1 MTAVIST
8 GGSNE
13 SIQYVEK
20 RPPLLASRLWLVG
33 LTIGALALICLSGR
47 DGLLNLYDRWTHEDE
62 YGYGFLIAAL
72 VPFLLWKRRGLLLSA
87 SNETRWPGLLML
99 LVVQLCTILAA
110 AGESYYVEQVAVIL
124 SILSVGLVLFGM
136 GAFRV
141 LLPLAV
147 LMLLTV
153 PLPYTLQAILTIKL
167 QLLSTDL
174 GVVFIR
180 LIGMPVYVEGN
191 IIDLGGF
198 QLQVA
203 EACSGL
209 RYLLPLICIS
219 FLAAYLYKARFWKKA
234 IVVFSAGPL
243 TILTN
248 SFRIAVTAVLVDK
261 FGNQMAEGFIHQFEG
276 WFIFL
281 AAVFLLGIEIFIL
294 EGFRWPN
301 LQLEETEPSAGVSKV
316 AISIRAALPLAL
328 ATVICAGG
336 LGATAAI
343 ASLSSSAS
351 YLPRANFV
359 DFPRQVAD
367 WRGAPQD
374 LEPGIADT
382 LKATDYYLGNFYRSS
397 NTPPVNVFVAYYDS
411 LSKGAAIHSP
421 RVCLPGSGWEF
432 VSFEERNFAELGSGI
447 QGTYNRVL
455 IQNGTQKMLM
465 YYWYQMEERRVA
477 NEFNMKY
484 YLLVDSFSRGRK
496 DGALVRF
503 ATPIADDAGGAGE
516 READSRLRAFAQAS
530 LPKLRAYL
538 PE

>member
-1 MTAVIST
+1 MTAVISA

-20 RPPLLASRLWLVG
+20 RSPLRASRLWLVG
-33 LTIGALALICLSGR
+33 LTIGALVLICLGGR
-47 DGLLNLYDRWTHEDE
+47 DGLRNLYDRWAYEDE
-62 YGYGFLIAAL
+62 YGYGFLITAV
-72 VPFLLWKRRGLLLSA
+72 VPFLLWKRRGLLISA
-87 SNETRWPGLLML
+87 SNETRWPGLLLL
-99 LVVQLCTILAA
+99 LVAQLFIILAA
-110 AGESYYVEQVAVIL
+110 AGESYYFEQVAVIL

-174 GVVFIR
+174 GVAFIR

-191 IIDLGGF
+191 IIDLGGY

-219 FLAAYLYKARFWKKA
+219 FLAAYLYKASFWKKA
-234 IVVFSAGPL
+234 IVVCSAAPL

-248 SFRIAVTAVLVDK
+248 SFRIAVTAVLVGR
-261 FGNQMAEGFIHQFEG
+261 FGTRMAEGFIHEFEG

-281 AAVFLLGIEIFIL
+281 MAVFLLVIEIFIL

-301 LQLEETEPSAGVSKV
+301 LQLDETGPSARVSKA

-328 ATVICAGG
+328 AAVISAGG
-336 LGATAAI
+336 LGATVAI
-343 ASLSSSAS
+343 ASLSNSAS
-351 YLPRANFV
+351 LPRADFV

-374 LEPGIADT
+374 LEPGAADI
-382 LKATDYYLGNFYRSS
+382 LRATDYYQGNFYRSP
-397 NTPPVNVFVAYYDS
+397 NTPPVSVFVAYYDS
-411 LSKGAAIHSP
+411 LAKGAAIHSP

-432 VSFEERNFAELGSGI
+432 VSFEERNFAELASGT

-484 YLLVDSFSRGRK
+484 YLLMDSFSRGRK

-503 ATPIADDAGGAGE
+503 TTPITDNASRSGE
-516 READSRLRAFAQAS
+516 READSRLQAFAKAS
-530 LPKLRAYL
+530 FPKLRAYL